1 MTNGY
6 KILWTDFALSELE
19 STIEYL
25 EENWTQKELRNLAV
39 EIEET
44 LNLLSHNPNLFQAS
58 DIKKEIRRVVVAKH
72 NTLYYRLKNNT
83 IEIISFF
90 SNRQSP
96 KKRKLK
102 YISNHYITAH
112 GTSLLDFVS
121 FLFVFHVKNLS

>member
-6 KILWTDFALSELE
+6 KIFWTDFALSELE
-19 STIEYL
+19 KTIEYL
-25 EENWTQKELRNLAV
+25 EENWSERELRNLAL

-44 LNLLSHNPNLFQAS
+44 LTLLSHNPNLFQVS

-72 NTLYYRLKNNT
+72 NTLYYRVKNNT
-83 IEIISFF
+83 IEILSFF

-102 YISNHYITAH
+102 
-112 GTSLLDFVS
+112 
-121 FLFVFHVKNLS
+121 

>member
-19 STIEYL
+19 KTIEYL
-25 EENWTQKELRNLAV
+25 KENWTERELHNLAL

-44 LNLLSHNPNLFQAS
+44 LTLLSHNPNLFQS
-58 DIKKEIRRVVVAKH
+58 SNIKKDIRRVIVAKH
-72 NTLYYRLKNNT
+72 NTLYYRIKNNT
-83 IEIISFF
+83 IEIVSFF

-102 YISNHYITAH
+102 
-112 GTSLLDFVS
+112 
-121 FLFVFHVKNLS
+121 

>member
-19 STIEYL
+19 KTIEYL
-25 EENWTQKELRNLAV
+25 EENWTERELKNLA
-39 EIEET
+39 EKIEET
-44 LNLLSHNPNLFQAS
+44 LTLISHNPNLFQAS
-58 DIKKEIRRVVVAKH
+58 DIKKEIRRVVVAMH
-72 NTLYYRLKNNT
+72 NTMYYRVKNNT

-102 YISNHYITAH
+102 
-112 GTSLLDFVS
+112 
-121 FLFVFHVKNLS
+121 

>member
-19 STIEYL
+19 NTIEYL
-25 EENWTQKELRNLAV
+25 EENWTERELRNLAL

-58 DIKKEIRRVVVAKH
+58 EVKKDIRRVVVAKH
-72 NTLYYRLKNNT
+72 NTLYYHVKNNT
-83 IEIISFF
+83 IEILSFF

-102 YISNHYITAH
+102 
-112 GTSLLDFVS
+112 
-121 FLFVFHVKNLS
+121 